1 MANFLIGSNA
11 SVVCKSD
18 INAIQMEWL
27 NSGGGVITTVSGQ
40 KQLNLTFSPVHDA
53 NHSEVYTCS
62 VTRNSGMGSKNITV
76 HQNFTL
82 NAQGIIHN

>member
-1 MANFLIGSNA
+1 MADFLVGSIA

-18 INAIQMEWL
+18 VDTIWMEWL
-27 NSGGGVITTVSGQ
+27 NSGGGVITCTTVSGQ

-53 NHSEVYTCS
+53 NHSEVYTCR
-62 VTRNSGMGSKNITV
+62 VTRNNETGNDNIA

-82 NAQGIIHN
+82 KAQGT

>member
-1 MANFLIGSNA
+1 MADFLVGSIA

-27 NSGGGVITTVSGQ
+27 NSGGGVITTVSDQ
-40 KQLNLTFSPVHDA
+40 KQLNLTFNPVHDA

-62 VTRNSGMGSKNITV
+62 VTRNSGMGSENIIV

-82 NAQGIIHN
+82 NVQGIIHN